1 MKGIFHEA
9 VQSFLQ
15 PPSRMGNQGQPL
27 GVAEFSG
34 VLRSRALPVTVG
46 QCKVY
51 SFGLRICL
59 LLGGGV
65 GPKPLR
71 LLSHLDAEGLND
83 L

>member
-1 MKGIFHEA
+1 
-9 VQSFLQ
+9 
-15 PPSRMGNQGQPL
+15 MGNQGQPL

-59 LLGGGV
+59 LLGGGEELGV
-65 GPKPLR
+65 GVEGPKPLR